1 MMRVGIAGIGIIAPG
16 MDDWQSSKSIL
27 QGQKAYGTESE
38 LAVLTPSLLPA
49 NERRRTTPLIK
60 LALCCAQQALEAWPG
75 KIESLAS
82 VFASSCGDLRI
93 VDQVMNALQME
104 GKPVSPTHFHNSVHN
119 APGGYC
125 SIAIGSNAASTSLSA
140 FDDSFSVG
148 LIEAVT
154 QVIVEQQDVL
164 LVVYDMPPPPALYPF
179 RPMQTAFAT
188 AFILSH
194 EKAENLNAIIEIEL
208 SDDTKLSQMNDSGL
222 EELRTGN
229 PAARSLPLLQLL
241 ATDGLT
247 DTLATVHLPYSH
259 RQSLKIALSP
269 C

>member
-1 MMRVGIAGIGIIAPG
+1 MMRVGIAGIGVIAPG
-16 MDDWQSSKSIL
+16 LNNWQSSKSIL
-27 QGQKAYGTESE
+27 QGQTTYSAEAE
-38 LAVLTPSLLPA
+38 FAAMVPSLLPA

-75 KIESLAS
+75 KVENLAS
-82 VFASSCGDLRI
+82 VFASSCGDLKI
-93 VDQVMNALQME
+93 VDLVMNALQME

-119 APGGYC
+119 APAGYC

-148 LIEAVT
+148 LIEAAT
-154 QVIVEQQDVL
+154 QVVVEQKDVL
-164 LVVYDMPPPPALYPF
+164 LVAYDMPPPPALYPF
-179 RPMQTAFAT
+179 RPMQAAFAT
-188 AFILSH
+188 AFVLTH
-194 EKAENLNAIIEIEL
+194 EEAEHLNAIIEIEL
-208 SDDTKLSQMNDSGL
+208 SDDTKLSQINDSGL

-241 ATDGLT
+241 ATEKS
-247 DTLATVHLPYSH
+247 ATVHLPYPH
-259 RQSLKIALSP
+259 GQSLKIALSP